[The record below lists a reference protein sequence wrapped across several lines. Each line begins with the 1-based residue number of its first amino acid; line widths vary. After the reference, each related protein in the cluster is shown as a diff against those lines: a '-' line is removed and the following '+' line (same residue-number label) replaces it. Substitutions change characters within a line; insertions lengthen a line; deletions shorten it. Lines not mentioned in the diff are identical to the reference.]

1 MNVLAIIPARGGS
14 KGIPHKNIQNL
25 AGKPLISYTILAAKK
40 SKYIDK
46 IVVSTDDKKIAK
58 IAMSYGAEVP
68 FLRPKNISK
77 DNSSTIKAVKHA
89 LEFLRTNQSYIPD
102 MIIVLQPTSPLR
114 TTKLIDDS
122 IEILMNSRSSCAISV
137 SKIKKHPFSAFWLK
151 SGLLKPFK
159 QNFTNY
165 DRRQKY
171 PNLYFPTGAIYAFW
185 YETIKKYNSMYGPKI
200 RPVLVNDV
208 DIDIDTPLDLFL
220 TEMIIKNWK
229 KYKKR
234 FD

>member
-14 KGIPHKNIQNL
+14 KGIPHKNIRNL
-25 AGKPLISYTILAAKK
+25 AGKPLITYTIIAAKK
-40 SKYIDK
+40 SKLIDK

-58 IAMSYGAEVP
+58 ISEACGIEVP

-77 DNSSTIKAVKHA
+77 DNSSTIEVVKHT
-89 LEFLRTNQSYIPD
+89 LEFLRTNQDYIPD

-114 TTKLIDDS
+114 TTRLIDNA
-122 IEILMNSRSSCAISV
+122 IEILRKSKSSCVISV

-159 QNFTNY
+159 QNFTKY

-171 PNLYFPTGAIYAFW
+171 PDLYFPTGAIYAFW
-185 YETIKKYNSMYGPKI
+185 DKTIKKYNSMYGPKI
-200 RPVLVNDV
+200 KPILVNIE
-208 DIDIDTPLDLFL
+208 DIDIDNPLDLFFA
-220 TEMIIKNWK
+220 EMIVKNWNR
-229 KYKKR
+229 YKKR